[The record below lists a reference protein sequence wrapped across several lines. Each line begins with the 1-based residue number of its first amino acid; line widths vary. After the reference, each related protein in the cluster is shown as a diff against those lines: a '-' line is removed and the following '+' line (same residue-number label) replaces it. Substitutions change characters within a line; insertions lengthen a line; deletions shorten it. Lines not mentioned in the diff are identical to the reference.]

1 VIGDILWFVL
11 LGLSVTI
18 EILARL
24 VPARFA
30 TLSQFASG
38 VASRPFGRLLLVLF
52 WAFVG
57 VHLFA
62 RYTIPRS

>member
-1 VIGDILWFVL
+1 MIGDILWFVL
-11 LGLSVTI
+11 LGASVTI

-30 TLSQFASG
+30 TFTQLASS
-38 VASRPFGRLLLVLF
+38 VASRRLGRLLLVLL
-52 WAFVG
+52 WIFVG

-62 RYTIPRS
+62 RYTIPRG